1 MIDTYLEG
9 IIQCLSTCPVVSA
22 FNVTREEVGEEDG
35 YIRIKCN
42 LSNGDTLEFAEYVE
56 RKLREYGGEMRM
68 AKDAGLLIAAKA

>member
-1 MIDTYLEG
+1 MIETYLEG

-42 LSNGDTLEFAEYVE
+42 LSNGDTLEFAEVVGTISMTLSKVLKE
-56 RKLREYGGEMRM
+56 IEKVLPTEHE
-68 AKDAGLLIAAKA
+68 

>member
-42 LSNGDTLEFAEYVE
+42 LSNGEYFTMLTFQQE
-56 RKLREYGGEMRM
+56 KLSGQHQ
-68 AKDAGLLIAAKA
+68 